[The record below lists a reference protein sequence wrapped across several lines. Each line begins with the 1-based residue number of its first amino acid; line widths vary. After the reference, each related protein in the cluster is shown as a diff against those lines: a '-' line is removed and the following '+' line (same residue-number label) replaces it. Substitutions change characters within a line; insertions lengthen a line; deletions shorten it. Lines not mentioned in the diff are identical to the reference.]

1 MSFIGII
8 AESKDF
14 KFIKNKVLEKF
25 KENTYNVEII
35 NINSNS
41 IENIKNVRFETI
53 AICCTLDKFKEK
65 QENVKN
71 ILSNAKYLILNSDIT
86 IDRKL
91 LESLKF
97 DIITYGLNQKSTIT
111 ASSISEDNVIIC
123 LQRNIKNINSK
134 IIEANEFNI
143 KLNRNNNETIYNVL
157 SCFTILLL
165 YSAIYE

>member
-1 MSFIGII
+1 MSFIGVI

-25 KENTYNVEII
+25 KENIYNIEII
-35 NINSNS
+35 NINNNS

-53 AICCTLDKFKEK
+53 VICCTLDKFKER
-65 QENVKN
+65 QENIKN
-71 ILSNAKYLILNSDIT
+71 ILSNAKYLIINSDIE
-86 IDRKL
+86 IDRGL
-91 LESLKF
+91 LENLRF

-143 KLNRNNNETIYNVL
+143 KLNKNNNETIYNIL
-157 SCFTILLL
+157 ACFTILLL
-165 YSAIYE
+165 YSVICE